1 MEPIRLQAQVN
12 IDGSLTLQLND
23 LPPSQNIE
31 IFLIYQPIM
40 EQDKIFQSQQDEDPL
55 IGFFSSSPNLAEESE
70 QILEAEIAQKSG
82 WTRKQ

>member
-12 IDGSLTLQLND
+12 IDGSQTLQLND

>member
-82 WTRKQ
+82 WTWKQ

>member
-1 MEPIRLQAQVN
+1 MQAQVN

>member
-1 MEPIRLQAQVN
+1 MEQIRLQAQVN
-12 IDGSLTLQLND
+12 TDGSLTLQLKD

-40 EQDKIFQSQQDEDPL
+40 EQYKIVRSQQDADPL

-70 QILEAEIAQKSG
+70 QILEAEIDQKSG
-82 WTRKQ
+82 WTWKQ

>member
-1 MEPIRLQAQVN
+1 METIRWQTQVN
-12 IDGSLTLQLND
+12 IDGSLTLEFKD

-31 IFLIYQPIM
+31 IFLIYQPIT
-40 EQDKIFQSQQDEDPL
+40 EQDKIVQSQQDADPL

-82 WTRKQ
+82 WTWKQ

>member
-70 QILEAEIAQKSG
+70 QILEAEIDQKSG
-82 WTRKQ
+82 WTWKQ

>member
-12 IDGSLTLQLND
+12 IDGSLTLQLKD

-40 EQDKIFQSQQDEDPL
+40 EQDKIFQSQQDADPL

-70 QILEAEIAQKSG
+70 QILEAEIDQKSG
-82 WTRKQ
+82 WTWKQ

>member
-1 MEPIRLQAQVN
+1 MEQIRLQAQVN

>member
-1 MEPIRLQAQVN
+1 MEQIRLQAQVN
-12 IDGSLTLQLND
+12 IDGSLTLQIND

-70 QILEAEIAQKSG
+70 QILEAEIDQKSG
-82 WTRKQ
+82 WTWKQ